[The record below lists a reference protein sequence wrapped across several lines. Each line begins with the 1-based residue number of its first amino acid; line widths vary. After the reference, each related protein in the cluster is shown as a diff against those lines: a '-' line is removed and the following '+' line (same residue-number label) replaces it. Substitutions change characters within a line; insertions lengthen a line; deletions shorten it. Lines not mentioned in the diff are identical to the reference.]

1 LKFLTQKQLE
11 LASRIA
17 GQIQGQSVSDMD
29 VGCTLIFLIIM
40 KLAHNLERENKLTI
54 EALNDIAPK
63 TIYGIATIIL
73 KHDSE
78 NIITESKRMYQEILK
93 EIEEMAQKNETKH

>member
-1 LKFLTQKQLE
+1 MKFLSQKQLE

-17 GQIQGQSVSDMD
+17 GQIQGQSASDMD

-54 EALNDIAPK
+54 EALNDIVPK
-63 TIYGIATIIL
+63 TISDIVRIIL
-73 KHDSE
+73 EHDSE
-78 NIITESKRMYQEILK
+78 NIIEETKKMYQEILK
-93 EIEEMAQKNETKH
+93 EMEEMAEKNETKH